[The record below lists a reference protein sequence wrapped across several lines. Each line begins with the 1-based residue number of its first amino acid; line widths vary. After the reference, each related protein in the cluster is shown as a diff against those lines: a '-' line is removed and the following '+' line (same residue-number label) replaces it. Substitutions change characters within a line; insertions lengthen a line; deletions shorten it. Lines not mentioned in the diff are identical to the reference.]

1 MSDLTFDKIFDI
13 VNNNN
18 DNNNNE
24 ENELN
29 EETNNNIKLLDY
41 NDTDNFINNKYF
53 SDLFGEY
60 VIRTSVINSS
70 NNSLFASVLYLVDDD
85 FVTFDKSEQL
95 KYINVL
101 KKKIRS
107 IATEKKLLTN
117 LKLINNGW
125 NKKNLIKLLNDDII
139 NFNYIYFLAAYFNI
153 NIFLIEEN
161 NIYPFYNDDEY
172 TVYKY
177 NFLIFKNND
186 IYEPIIYIDGSKN
199 LLYNSTLLKNILE
212 NDKLKIP
219 ETGFNKKNKLKKFLI
234 SNKVELY
241 DNNIELNN
249 INVEQSNNTNIEQSE
264 DYYSDIVYSKDELVK
279 LKKKELIDIA
289 KNKKVP
295 YSNKNKAELIENIL
309 K

>member
-1 MSDLTFDKIFDI
+1 MYK
-13 VNNNN
+13 
-18 DNNNNE
+18 
-24 ENELN
+24 
-29 EETNNNIKLLDY
+29 
-41 NDTDNFINNKYF
+41 
-53 SDLFGEY
+53 
-60 VIRTSVINSS
+60 
-70 NNSLFASVLYLVDDD
+70 
-85 FVTFDKSEQL
+85 
-95 KYINVL
+95 

-139 NFNYIYFLAAYFNI
+139 NFNYIYFLTAYFNI

-219 ETGFNKKNKLKKFLI
+219 ESGFNKKNKIKNFLI

-249 INVEQSNNTNIEQSE
+249 TKIEKSE
-264 DYYSDIVYSKDELVK
+264 EYYSDIVYSKNELLK

-289 KNKKVP
+289 KNKKIP